1 MNSLKKKLKDGEIT
15 VEQYQN
21 FKKSSKSE
29 YEILLSL
36 RKSEEKKIEN
46 QRKQKE
52 LLQQKRKFKEFKD
65 KIRNLKNGF
74 KILLTIV
81 LVILLTLMI
90 HEGDILITRGD
101 HYISIVLNDGL
112 FTLSFFTLVFYS
124 IFWGIKKEPN

>member
-52 LLQQKRKFKEFKD
+52 LLQQKRKFKD

-74 KILLTIV
+74 KIILTIV

-90 HEGDILITRGD
+90 HEGDIQITRGD
-101 HYISIVLNDGL
+101 HSSIVLNDGL

-124 IFWGIKKEPN
+124 IFWGIKKEQN